1 MKATYFWQDYL
12 GDLPYCNEVLSN
24 YDAIKAE
31 VLQFTSDPE
40 ALVDYP
46 KYKVYDYWLYD
57 SGWKAIPFSR
67 YAGEFIDTE
76 DGSDESRQ
84 IMSAINMT
92 KSKCPVLSGITTP
105 LEDQGHLRNAFISKL
120 EPETIIRPH
129 NGWTSDFLRI
139 HLPIVVDPDCKI
151 TVGTHT
157 HTWEEGKILSFI
169 DGDMHSVKHL
179 GTKDRIVVSV
189 DMRINYAKQYVPELK
204 EFGNSNYR
212 PFG

>member
-1 MKATYFWQDYL
+1 M
-12 GDLPYCNEVLSN
+12 
-24 YDAIKAE
+24 
-31 VLQFTSDPE
+31 
-40 ALVDYP
+40 
-46 KYKVYDYWLYD
+46 
-57 SGWKAIPFSR
+57 
-67 YAGEFIDTE
+67 
-76 DGSDESRQ
+76 
-84 IMSAINMT
+84 
-92 KSKCPVLSGITTP
+92 
-105 LEDQGHLRNAFISKL
+105 
-120 EPETIIRPH
+120 
-129 NGWTSDFLRI
+129 RI